1 MKLSD
6 QITSISGIGPMLTKK
21 LEKLEISTIFDL
33 LHHLPF
39 RYEDR
44 RIITPINQIKI
55 GNLICVVGTISE
67 IKNEYTKSGKIIQK
81 GELTDE
87 TGKIMVIWFNQ
98 RYLARTIT
106 TDSKVSLYGK
116 ADWFGRKLAIISPEI
131 GDTETAGSIVPI
143 YPETAGLTSKWL
155 RKKIKEIL
163 DKNEIDESLSV
174 NLRGVHFPKEL
185 FEVEKYRRNLA
196 FNELFKLE
204 TESHQRRQ
212 DWQNRGV
219 AHKFQIDK
227 LQITKFISTLPF
239 TLTNSQNTAID
250 EILADL
256 EKPVAMNRLLEGD
269 VSSGKTVVAVVAC
282 LVAWLNKKTVL
293 FMAPTQIL
301 AQQHY
306 ETLTKLFENFDI
318 KIGLMTSQTKIVGD
332 VIVGTQALLTK
343 VFDAGL
349 IIIDEQHKFG
359 VAQRALLQQKGGT
372 PHVLTMT
379 ATPIPRTLAL
389 VLYGDLDLSQLT
401 ELPAGRIPIKTW
413 VVPEEK
419 RLSAIEWIKK
429 QNTQVFWVCSLI
441 DESESLGAIR
451 AVKTEFELLKKSFGE
466 LNLGLLHGRMK
477 ATEKDEIINKF
488 RKKEIDILVSTPVV
502 EVGIDIPNA
511 GIMVIEDAYRFGL
524 AALHQLRG
532 RVGRAGQQGY
542 CLLFSTQDTTR
553 LKAMENTFIGSKLA
567 QIDFEIRG
575 AGNIYGESQHGRSEL
590 KIATYKDFD
599 MLPKVREVL
608 KYSHDTFNKTP
619 LVHGTSR

>member
-1 MKLSD
+1 MNLTD
-6 QITSISGIGPMLTKK
+6 PVTTISGIGTILTKK
-21 LEKLEISTIFDL
+21 LERLEIRTVFDL

-44 RIITPINQIKI
+44 RIITPISKI
-55 GNLICVVGTISE
+55 IASNLITLVGTISE
-67 IKNEYTKSGKIIQK
+67 VKNEYTKSGKVIQK
-81 GELTDE
+81 AELTDE

-98 RYLARTIT
+98 KYLSRTIVAGT
-106 TDSKVSLYGK
+106 KVSLYGK
-116 ADWFGRKLAIISPEI
+116 ADWFGRKLAIVSPEI
-131 GDTETAGSIVPI
+131 GDTETAGTIVPI

-163 DKNEIDESLSV
+163 DKNEIDENISV

-185 FEVEKYRRNLA
+185 YEVEKYRRSLA
-196 FNELFKLE
+196 FNELLKLE

-219 AHKFQIDK
+219 THKFQINQF
-227 LQITKFISTLPF
+227 QITQFINSLPYQ
-239 TLTNSQNTAID
+239 LTNSQKVAID
-250 EILADL
+250 EILSDL

-269 VSSGKTVVAVVAC
+269 VGSGKTVVAAVAC

-306 ETLTKLFENFDI
+306 ETLIKLFENFDI
-318 KIGLMTSQTKIVGD
+318 KIGLMTSQTKIAGD
-332 VIVGTQALLTK
+332 VIIGTQALLTK

-349 IIIDEQHKFG
+349 VIIDEQHKFG
-359 VAQRALLQQKGGT
+359 VAQRTLLQHKGGT

-389 VLYGDLDLSQLT
+389 VLYGDLDISLLT
-401 ELPAGRIPIKTW
+401 EMPSGRKLIKTW

-419 RLSAIEWIKK
+419 RIPAIKWINDQMIKYA
-429 QNTQVFWVCSLI
+429 TQAFWVCSLI

-451 AVKTEFELLKKSFGE
+451 AVNTEFDLLKKSFGD
-466 LNLGLLHGRMK
+466 LKLGLLHGRMK
-477 ATEKDEIINKF
+477 ASEKDEIINKF
-488 RKKEIDILVSTPVV
+488 RNKEIDILVSTPVV

-542 CLLFSTQDTTR
+542 CLLFSTQDTAR

-608 KYSHDTFNKTP
+608 KSLHDTAD
-619 LVHGTSR
+619 